1 MSYENIKFVSF
12 DDFCKNRKVI
22 RFYYRELLLRDK
34 IAFKRYVYDDL
45 KMCESDKN
53 VIWNFL
59 NENENCK
66 KELQQRIY
74 YKNTLKKKKMLKQN
88 MLLNIKF
95 NLNLK
100 D

>member
-12 DDFCKNRKVI
+12 DDFCKNRKII

-59 NENENCK
+59 NENPDCK
-66 KELQQRIY
+66 KELLERISYKKRLQR
-74 YKNTLKKKKMLKQN
+74 KKMIKEN
-88 MLLNIKF
+88 MLLNIQF
-95 NLNLK
+95 DLNLK